1 MRIQYRK
8 PERPDLLLLVIA
20 MMVWAGLI
28 IYSPLGPFA
37 TDPAGQA
44 GDVIVAYTPDNL
56 WRVDASGEKSSLVWR
71 QEELLLQYTPLAT
84 PKVTFPDWPGRGFE
98 ELPRRWWELDLS
110 PPTRS
115 IPFSPVPPKPKLAFV
130 IDDGGHRWEAAEGFL
145 ELQVPMTFAV
155 LPYLPKTSEHAARA
169 AAAGYEVILHLPM
182 EPHGGIDPGQGA
194 ILTGLE
200 EAEIRRRVR
209 AALAEVPQATGVN
222 NHMGSLAT
230 EDPGLM
236 AIILDEVHSQ
246 GLFFVDSHTSPQT
259 VVPAVAQDL
268 GIPFAQNAT
277 FIDNKNDVEYVK
289 GRIMVAADRAE
300 KYGTAV
306 AIGHVKTATL
316 AVLQELIPELQERGI
331 ELVYVSE
338 LVSRP

>member
-1 MRIQYRK
+1 MSSSLT
-8 PERPDLLLLVIA
+8 P
-20 MMVWAGLI
+20 
-28 IYSPLGPFA
+28 
-37 TDPAGQA
+37 
-44 GDVIVAYTPDNL
+44 PDNL

-130 IDDGGHRWEAAEGFL
+130 IDDWGHRWEAAEGFL

-194 ILTGLE
+194 ILTG
-200 EAEIRRRVR
+200 AGGSRDK
-209 AALAEVPQATGVN
+209 AAGEGC
-222 NHMGSLAT
+222 
-230 EDPGLM
+230 PGGG
-236 AIILDEVHSQ
+236 APGHRSKQ
-246 GLFFVDSHTSPQT
+246 PYGGPW
-259 VVPAVAQDL
+259 PRK
-268 GIPFAQNAT
+268 IP
-277 FIDNKNDVEYVK
+277 
-289 GRIMVAADRAE
+289 G
-300 KYGTAV
+300 
-306 AIGHVKTATL
+306 
-316 AVLQELIPELQERGI
+316 
-331 ELVYVSE
+331 
-338 LVSRP
+338 